1 MELHVKLRHGRSRL
15 NKTSTRDYTVYRVGD
30 LILYKQNDEKTKDL
44 GWIKSIIDGHDDDK
58 EVYIIQWRNSI
69 VNKITRCHETNETIA
84 SMSLWDD
91 SYVVSSNDD

>member
-1 MELHVKLRHGRSRL
+1 M
-15 NKTSTRDYTVYRVGD
+15 NKTSTRDYSAYKVGD
-30 LILYKQNDEKTKDL
+30 LILYKQNDENRKDL
-44 GWIKSIIDGHDDDK
+44 GWIKSIIDEHEEEQ

-69 VNKITRCHETNETIA
+69 VNKITRCHETHETWA